1 MKLIV
6 VLVTGLFV
14 AQPAA
19 ATKLVQVAPVTA
31 LVTAPGDCADG
42 APDCARADASP
53 AAEDETAM
61 SPGPIVAGLAGLL
74 VLGLVF
80 GRRKAGLPEVVS

>member
-1 MKLIV
+1 MKLIL
-6 VLVTGLFV
+6 VLVAALFV

-31 LVTAPGDCADG
+31 LLTPPGDCADG
-42 APDCARADASP
+42 APDCVRADAPLTS
-53 AAEDETAM
+53 EDKTAM

-74 VLGLVF
+74 VLGLVY

>member
-1 MKLIV
+1 MKLMV
-6 VLVTGLFV
+6 VLVAGFFAAL
-14 AQPAA
+14 PAT
-19 ATKLVQVAPVTA
+19 ATQLVQMAP
-31 LVTAPGDCADG
+31 VTAPGDCVDG
-42 APDCARADASP
+42 SPDCVRADAAP

-61 SPGPIVAGLAGLL
+61 STGPMVAGLAGLL